1 MKRSRCAALVMAL
14 GLLLLFA
21 QVALAHER
29 RTVGKYEFVVGFL
42 GEPAYA
48 NQPNSIDLRISNTET
63 KKPVEGLE
71 KTLKAEV
78 MFGGKTMPLTLT
90 ARFGTPGAYNGNLIP
105 TKAGAYIFH
114 ITGDIE
120 GQKVDEKFESG
131 PGRFS
136 NVEDTAPLQFP
147 EKVSAPLEI
156 AANAKSAQDTAASA
170 QTVGFIGIGVGTI
183 GVIVGALALMRRK

>member
-21 QVALAHER
+21 QVVLAHER
-29 RTVGKYEFVVGFL
+29 RTVGKYDFVVGFL

-105 TKAGAYIFH
+105 TKAGAFIFH

-147 EKVSAPLEI
+147 EKVSAPLET
-156 AANAKSAQDTAASA
+156 AANVKAA

-183 GVIVGALALMRRK
+183 GVIVGALALMRGK